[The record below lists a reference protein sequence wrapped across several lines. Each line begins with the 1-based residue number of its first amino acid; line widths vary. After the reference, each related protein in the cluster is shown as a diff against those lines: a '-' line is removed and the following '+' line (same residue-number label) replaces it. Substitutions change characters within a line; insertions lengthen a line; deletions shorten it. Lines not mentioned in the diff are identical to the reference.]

1 MIDIKH
7 LINYLPFYY
16 KEADTYKDYNGKGL
30 LEHLLEIC
38 GTYFTNSIKIPIDN
52 ALDNLD
58 ISLSQFKNLIWSMLG
73 KIPQGTSVQEDPLQL
88 SSVQQENLL
97 RYTNAL
103 YHIRGT
109 KTFFESLFNIY
120 NNEDNDLTL
129 VSIVDSEA
137 NPKDYWLP
145 DYRKILADPSN
156 VDTSLKSYMDDSYSK
171 FDTSTYDTFSK
182 IKPTA
187 SVTFTFQVGIGNTSF
202 RDSEEYRESLFKFI
216 ANVVDKYIP
225 IYVEP
230 VILVQNIALDPENLG
245 TTKVIV
251 YNITDYIP
259 FSTELL
265 DKEIY
270 LDISYKEESYNKEEP
285 WFSDPVHIGF
295 NPDYNPEQPLIN
307 HEYIFSDNNVY
318 YYIQGSP
325 HKYIIDEYDPIVKPG
340 SNDPIYGWFL
350 QLPNVD
356 ENYNYNILHFYLEF
370 KSQRENSGIVGKD
383 LYVALIRDDS
393 VYNSYGATESS
404 YYFSEFVRYTDEAE
418 ITLDADD
425 LRLIPKDLDIDIPEY
440 LDMYRSYGNNYKLEI
455 VYKYQGILV
464 RKYIKFRIYP
474 TI

>member
-16 KEADTYKDYNGKGL
+16 KEADTYKDSNGKGL

-38 GTYFTNSIKIPIDN
+38 GTYFTNSIKRPIDN

-58 ISLSQFKNLIWSMLG
+58 ISLSTFKNLIWSMLG
-73 KIPQGTSVQEDPLQL
+73 KIPQGTSVQEDPLKL

-97 RYTNAL
+97 RYTNVL

-129 VSIVDSEA
+129 VSIVESEA
-137 NPKDYWLP
+137 NPQDYWLP

-171 FDTSTYDTFSK
+171 FDSSQYDAFSK

-187 SVTFTFQVGIGNTSF
+187 SSTFTFQVGLGNTSF
-202 RDSEEYRESLFKFI
+202 TDSEEYRESLFKFI
-216 ANVVDKYIP
+216 TNVVDKYLP

-230 VILVQNIALDPENLG
+230 VILVQKLVPDDDP
-245 TTKVIV
+245 IV

-265 DKEIY
+265 DKDIY
-270 LDISYKEESYNKEEP
+270 LDISYKEEAYNKEES
-285 WFSDPVHIGF
+285 WFPDPVHIGF
-295 NPDYNPEQPLIN
+295 NPSYDPGNPLSN
-307 HEYIFSDNNVY
+307 HEYIFSDNNT
-318 YYIQGSP
+318 YYIQGNP
-325 HKYIIDEYDPIVKPG
+325 NNYIVDEYD
-340 SNDPIYGWFL
+340 SNPLYGWFL
-350 QLPNVD
+350 QLPNV
-356 ENYNYNILHFYLEF
+356 EKGYNYNILHFYLKF
-370 KSQRENSGIVGKD
+370 KSQRENSGILGKD
-383 LYVALIRDDS
+383 FYVALIRDDS
-393 VYNSYGATESS
+393 VYNSYGATESQ

-425 LRLIPKDLDIDIPEY
+425 LRIIPNRLDLSQYSAEY
-440 LDMYRSYGNNYKLEI
+440 ETYGNNYKLEI

>member
-16 KEADTYKDYNGKGL
+16 KEADTYKDSNGKGL

-73 KIPQGTSVQEDPLQL
+73 KIPQGNSVQDDPLQL
-88 SSVQQENLL
+88 SSEQQENLL

-120 NNEDNDLTL
+120 NNETNQLTL
-129 VSIVDSEA
+129 VSVSENET
-137 NPKDYWLP
+137 NPSNYWSL
-145 DYRKILADPSN
+145 DYRKKLAEN
-156 VDTSLKSYMDDSYSK
+156 VGDTQLNSYMDDSYSK
-171 FDTSTYDTFSK
+171 FDISQYDTFSK
-182 IKPTA
+182 VKPTS
-187 SVTFTFQVGIGNTSF
+187 SVTFTFQVDIGNTSF

-216 ANVVDKYIP
+216 ANVVDKYIS

-230 VILVQNIALDPENLG
+230 VILVQNIAPDPENPG

-251 YNITDYIP
+251 YNITEYIP

-285 WFSDPVHIGF
+285 WFSDPVHISF
-295 NPDYNPEQPLIN
+295 NPKYDPEKPLIN

-318 YYIQGSP
+318 YHMGYP

-383 LYVALIRDDS
+383 FYVALIRDDS
-393 VYNSYGATESS
+393 VYNSYGATESP
-404 YYFSEFVRYTDEAE
+404 YYFSEFVRYTDEAA
-418 ITLDADD
+418 ITLDADALRIIPNGLD
-425 LRLIPKDLDIDIPEY
+425 LSQYSAEY
-440 LDMYRSYGNNYKLEI
+440 ESYGNNYKLEI

>member
-16 KEADTYKDYNGKGL
+16 KEADTYKDSNGKGL

-38 GTYFTNSIKIPIDN
+38 GTYFTNSIKILIDN

-73 KIPQGTSVQEDPLQL
+73 KIPQGNSVQEDPLQL
-88 SSVQQENLL
+88 SSEQQENLL

-120 NNEDNDLTL
+120 NNETNQLTL
-129 VSIVDSEA
+129 VSVSENET
-137 NPKDYWLP
+137 NPSNYWSL
-145 DYRKILADPSN
+145 DYRKKLAEN
-156 VDTSLKSYMDDSYSK
+156 VGYTQLNSYMDDSYSK
-171 FDTSTYDTFSK
+171 FDISQYDIFSK
-182 IKPTA
+182 VKPTS
-187 SVTFTFQVGIGNTSF
+187 SVTFTFQVGVDNTSF
-202 RDSEEYRESLFKFI
+202 IDSEEYRESLFRFI
-216 ANVVDKYIP
+216 ANVVDKYLP

-230 VILVQNIALDPENLG
+230 VILVQNYDLS
-245 TTKVIV
+245 TV
-251 YNITDYIP
+251 YNITDYVP

-265 DKEIY
+265 DKDIY
-270 LDISYKEESYNKEEP
+270 LDISYKEEAYNKEES
-285 WFSDPVHIGF
+285 WFPDPVHVGF
-295 NPDYNPEQPLIN
+295 NPSYDPENPLSN

-318 YYIQGSP
+318 YIQGDP
-325 HKYIIDEYDPIVKPG
+325 NKYIVDEYDPNPL
-340 SNDPIYGWFL
+340 YGWFL
-350 QLPNVD
+350 QLPNV
-356 ENYNYNILHFYLEF
+356 EGGYNYNILHFYLEF

-383 LYVALIRDDS
+383 FYVALIRDDS
-393 VYNSYGATESS
+393 VYNSYGATESP

-418 ITLDADD
+418 ITLDADALRIIPNRLD
-425 LRLIPKDLDIDIPEY
+425 LYQYSAEY
-440 LDMYRSYGNNYKLEI
+440 ESYGNNYKLEI